1 MKKNRVRK
9 SRDTAP
15 LRLDNYLLLNYINA
29 HLSIAEC
36 RCLCPDISWKNL
48 DRKQDSGDNLPT
60 LTHFQRGLKIIVIL
74 FLCTI
79 FNRFKTFL
87 LHNIITFQQC
97 CGVEP
102 YLVGYCSIRSCN
114 TIIIK
119 QNSSLASTNF
129 TPKTVIFSCVILL
142 QHFVCVF

>member
-1 MKKNRVRK
+1 MYN
-9 SRDTAP
+9 
-15 LRLDNYLLLNYINA
+15 
-29 HLSIAEC
+29 SIYC

-60 LTHFQRGLKIIVIL
+60 LTPFQRGLKIIVIL
-74 FLCTI
+74 FLSTI

-114 TIIIK
+114 TIIIT

-129 TPKTVIFSCVILL
+129 TPKTVIFSCVIFFTTFCVCILTL
-142 QHFVCVF
+142 QKVICYKLCLGWIRIRIRIF